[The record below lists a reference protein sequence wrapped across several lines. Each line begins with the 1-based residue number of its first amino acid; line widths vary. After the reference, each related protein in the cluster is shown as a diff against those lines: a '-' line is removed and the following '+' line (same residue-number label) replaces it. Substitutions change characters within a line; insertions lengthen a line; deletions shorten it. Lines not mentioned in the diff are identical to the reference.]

1 MGFRTLTEQKRSCKA
16 WKITEVLKTEF
27 NKLSEPLDKVNNPSY
42 TVFAE
47 SVLELPQVDQ
57 SSEKGLRE

>member
-1 MGFRTLTEQKRSCKA
+1 LTEQKRSCKV

-42 TVFAE
+42 TAFAE

-57 SSEKGLRE
+57 SSEEGLKNNSYIN